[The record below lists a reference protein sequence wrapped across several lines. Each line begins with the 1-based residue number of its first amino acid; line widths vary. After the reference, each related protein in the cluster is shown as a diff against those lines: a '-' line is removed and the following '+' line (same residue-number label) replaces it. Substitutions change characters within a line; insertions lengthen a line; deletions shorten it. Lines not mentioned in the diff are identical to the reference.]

1 MIGKNTL
8 YGNESKNNLE
18 KIVQGFGNEN
28 KMIELAISNKQFI
41 NSLKQLYI
49 ESKRIQETP
58 PQDI

>member
-49 ESKRIQETP
+49 ESKRI
-58 PQDI
+58 